1 MRTIKYKFLGALLL
15 TVALAVSSCVKNNGY
30 ADTINDS
37 NKFIAEI
44 SEAGAE
50 DINSLALNAVP
61 VQEDVVLC
69 EVRIGSKVV
78 PNKAFTIKLKN
89 TPTLITEY
97 NTANS
102 TSYVDMPASAFTG
115 SYDIVIPAGKRA
127 ANMVIKINKAGLD
140 LSKEYA
146 IGLTVASVDGG
157 ATISSTAK
165 NLVVG
170 FLIKNQYDGDYASSG
185 TRYNFN
191 SSADAPNNY
200 VSTAP
205 WSFDTHVAT
214 VGATTCAVQAA
225 NSNGGFGTINITV
238 NADNT
243 VTVASTPAT
252 GLNAL
257 VPTAGKTST
266 YNPTTKTFHLYYEY
280 TNTSG
285 TFRLLDHVLV
295 RK

>member
-1 MRTIKYKFLGALLL
+1 MQTIKYKFLGALLL
-15 TVALAVSSCVKNNGY
+15 VVLVATSCVKNNGY
-30 ADTINDS
+30 SDTIDDAGQY
-37 NKFIAEI
+37 IADI

-50 DINSLALNAVP
+50 ELNALALNAVP
-61 VQEDVVLC
+61 AQENVTLC
-69 EVRIGSKVV
+69 QVRIGSKTV
-78 PNKAFTIKLKN
+78 PNKAFTIKLKSN
-89 TPTLITEY
+89 PTLIADY
-97 NTANS
+97 NTNNG
-102 TSYVDMPASAFTG
+102 TSYVELPASAYTG
-115 SYDIVIPAGKRA
+115 SFDVVIPAGKRTGD
-127 ANMVIKINKAGLD
+127 MIIKITKTGLD

-146 IGLTVASVDGG
+146 IGLTIAGVDNGG
-157 ATISSTAK
+157 VISSTAK

-200 VSTAP
+200 TSTAP

-214 VGATTCAVQAA
+214 VGAATCAVQAA

-238 NADNT
+238 NGDNT
-243 VTVASTPAT
+243 VTIASTPAT

-280 TNTSG
+280 TNTTG